1 LQTPS
6 GCTRKPA
13 AEPSSQEPIGP
24 LRDVPLPKEVGR
36 TVAAHRTQLPGRRR
50 PGPCGRDAALWRRP
64 DYGRAMTRRGLDR
77 ALGGAAIAGV
87 PLHATQMFLAVALV
101 LGFLAGRDV
110 ATTTLLSV
118 PRFRSLHEALH
129 AFELGG
135 LETVTHP
142 STGWVV
148 VAGLGAALV
157 YGLSVLAHELGHLA
171 AARVVGVEVAAI
183 ELHAAGGFV
192 EMNDDD
198 ALTAGKLA
206 TIAGAGPLVTAGL
219 TLVSGVAL
227 TALGWP
233 LTSTPVDTGA
243 DAALGRTLTAAF
255 LINALGLATNLLP
268 VRPFDGAHLLVAAR
282 LWRLRRG

>member
-1 LQTPS
+1 
-6 GCTRKPA
+6 
-13 AEPSSQEPIGP
+13 
-24 LRDVPLPKEVGR
+24 
-36 TVAAHRTQLPGRRR
+36 
-50 PGPCGRDAALWRRP
+50 
-64 DYGRAMTRRGLDR
+64 MTRRRLS
-77 ALGGAAIAGV
+77 APWGGAAITGV
-87 PLHATQMFLAVALV
+87 PLHVTQTFYAAALV

-110 ATTTLLSV
+110 ARTTLLTV
-118 PRFRSLHEALH
+118 PRFRSLDEALH
-129 AFELGG
+129 AFEPGG
-135 LETVTHP
+135 PLDTVTRP
-142 STGWVV
+142 SAGWVV
-148 VAGLGAALV
+148 VAGVGVALV

-171 AARVVGVEVAAI
+171 AARLVGVEVAAI

-206 TIAGAGPLVTAGL
+206 TIAGAGPLVTAAL

-233 LTSTPVDTGA
+233 LTGSPIDTGA
-243 DAALGRTLTAAF
+243 DAALGRTLSAAF

-268 VRPFDGAHLLVAAR
+268 VRPLDGAHLLVAAR